1 MTICFS
7 PEAER
12 DFAAVIGYLA
22 ERNPCAAAALG
33 QRIFAVIDKLV
44 AGDFDGTEQV
54 LESGERVR
62 SWAVPP
68 VRIYYQRPPGA
79 FWVVRIYHLALPPIA
94 R

>member
-1 MTICFS
+1 VTIYFS

-22 ERNPCAAAALG
+22 ERNPRAAAELG
-33 QRIFAVIDKLV
+33 QRIFALIDKLV
-44 AGDFDGTEQV
+44 AGEFEGPEHV
-54 LESGERVR
+54 LTSGERVH

-68 VRIYYQRPPGA
+68 VRIYYQRPQGA
-79 FWVVRIYHLALPPIA
+79 FWVVRIYHQALPPIT